1 MITKPDWNIF
11 KAKFSE
17 NPQSNFEWLCYLL
30 FCVEF
35 KLPLGIFRYKNQ
47 SGIETNPVIHENEVI
62 GWQAK
67 FYETTLSAHKVDLI
81 EMLKKKQRYLPR
93 LNEDYLFLLTKNGDK
108 GNFKVILR

>member
-17 NPQSNFEWLCYLL
+17 NPQSNFEWFCYLL

-35 KLPLGIFRYKNQ
+35 GIPLGIFRYKNQ
-47 SGIETNPVIHENEVI
+47 SGIETNPVAFENEVI

-67 FYETTLSAHKVDLI
+67 FYETTLSGHKIELI
-81 EMLKKKQRYLPR
+81 EMLKKSKGSYPDLTKII
-93 LNEDYLFLLTKNGDK
+93 FLLIKNGGK
-108 GNFKVILR
+108 GNIKMTRK